1 MKDATLSREGLRR
14 PFASARLQF
23 APEFCAP
30 HRKELC
36 VTSGLSTAMHQNGA
50 LFYSITSSA
59 MTSSVSGTVSP
70 SALAA
75 SRLIQQA
82 QARLR
87 AVVASIADGHD
98 AEAMIARVFK
108 ADIRTI

>member
-1 MKDATLSREGLRR
+1 
-14 PFASARLQF
+14 
-23 APEFCAP
+23 
-30 HRKELC
+30 
-36 VTSGLSTAMHQNGA
+36 VN
-50 LFYSITSSA
+50 
-59 MTSSVSGTVSP
+59 P
-70 SALAA
+70 SALVAL
-75 SRLIQQA
+75 RLIQQA